1 MNRTEFMKKLELL
14 LADISENE
22 RQEAINFYEDYFD
35 DAGAENEQEVIES
48 LGSPEKVAQIIKEG
62 LEDGSAEK
70 GAFTEKGFED
80 PALEKKDEIT
90 GYGSSKKKSVFEKI
104 KNMGV
109 SGWILLLIVV
119 IFAWPFIGSAVIVA
133 ATVIFAIFAAA
144 VVLIFG
150 LAIAGI
156 VAIATGGILLAS
168 TIGALIVSPQ
178 HVMILA
184 GMSLVLIGIGV
195 LLLVCGIWVIT
206 KAAPPLIRRFT
217 EYVGKIFRKEGAT
230 G

>member
-80 PALEKKDEIT
+80 SSGKKDEIT
-90 GYGSSKKKSVFEKI
+90 GYGSSKKNSVFEKI

-119 IFAWPFIGSAVIVA
+119 IFAWPFIGSAVTVA

-184 GMSLVLIGIGV
+184 GLSLVLIGIGV

-217 EYVGKIFRKEGAT
+217 EYVGKIFRKEGAM